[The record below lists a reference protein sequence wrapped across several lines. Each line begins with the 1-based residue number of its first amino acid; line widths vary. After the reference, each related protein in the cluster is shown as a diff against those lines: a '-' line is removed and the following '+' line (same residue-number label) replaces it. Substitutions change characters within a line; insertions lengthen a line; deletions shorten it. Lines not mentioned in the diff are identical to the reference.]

1 MMKAIAQCK
10 LNDKAE
16 WIKFTV
22 KSFYKWHKQIKI
34 MQKQIN
40 RISMKVTVRENKI
53 IKWKSVKDTHKK
65 IMIITNKWIT
75 SKRNAK

>member
-40 RISMKVTVRENKI
+40 RILMKVTVRENKI
-53 IKWKSVKDTHKK
+53 I
-65 IMIITNKWIT
+65 
-75 SKRNAK
+75 

>member
-22 KSFYKWHKQIKI
+22 ESLYKWHKQIKI

-40 RISMKVTVRENKI
+40 RISMKLTVRENKI
-53 IKWKSVKDTHKK
+53 I
-65 IMIITNKWIT
+65 
-75 SKRNAK
+75 

>member
-16 WIKFTV
+16 WIKFMV
-22 KSFYKWHKQIKI
+22 ESFYKWHKQIKI

-53 IKWKSVKDTHKK
+53 I
-65 IMIITNKWIT
+65 
-75 SKRNAK
+75 